1 MASLSNINGIF
12 DVHSTGAILF
22 STSHGTSGQ
31 ILRSNGNAAP
41 TWIPQSDIVG
51 AYLPLS
57 GGTLTGATATA
68 SGISFTVG
76 GALTVSGTSTLSGGL
91 KVIGPGSYNTIRSA
105 NDYTLGLDDSNGVS
119 QWWFKA
125 YTNGG
130 FALHENTVGD
140 KFTIAAGGAVT
151 FGGSITAPSAS
162 IPTMSVNTN
171 FAGDIFQYGSLKLN
185 STYINLGENALTKK
199 TLSTAYFT
207 NGTSNLA
214 CNIQFVNAAAQGYYK
229 ITLSGSYSYQDI
241 SGKLTK
247 VIPFGYNPNGSIWRS
262 GNNQSEITIATGGVS
277 NNFTIGDLTWDS
289 TASKFIIPI
298 YKLSSNG
305 NSVRVT
311 VEHFGGN
318 GNNLNLMTLSSI
330 YTQAAPSPFNTR
342 QYQNIRDRL
351 GIGTNSPGYTL
362 QVNGNAYVN
371 STLYVNGLATF
382 DDQINVTSGYSI
394 NFGTSRLHS
403 TDTSYFLG
411 GNVGIGTSSP
421 GPKLQVVQT
430 IADWT
435 GGFKNYTAGGYGLRV
450 DMSGGSGQNAAIQAY
465 TATGT
470 GLIVKNNGLVGIG
483 TFTPDY
489 KLEVESTADA
499 DLVSIKSTAIAN
511 NTQMRLGISGNDSV
525 ISGTGGSTGAL
536 AFKTYGTERMRIKAN
551 GQIDFASPGTPNQS
565 GISMFGGTNGGIMYM
580 YRPAGQN
587 GDIIRFQTAISSISS
602 TRVGYINTTGSA
614 TTYNSASDYRLKENV
629 TKITNALDRVNKLK
643 PSRFNFIIE
652 PKNTVDGFIAHEVQ
666 EIVPEAV
673 TGVKDDID
681 ENGDN
686 HYQGMDNSRLVPL
699 LTAAIQE
706 LEARIKQLENK

>member
-470 GLIVKNNGLVGIG
+470 GLIVKNNGRVGIG
-483 TFTPDY
+483 TFTPSQPLDVDGYAQVDRLYQRQNSGAAKNLTTPRILNIPYIGDVSGSFDFNPVELFGANFSGGQVELQVTGWKMALNNGFIYFRDNGSNTNIGNGAVAY
-489 KLEVESTADA
+489 K
-499 DLVSIKSTAIAN
+499 
-511 NTQMRLGISGNDSV
+511 
-525 ISGTGGSTGAL
+525 
-536 AFKTYGTERMRIKAN
+536 
-551 GQIDFASPGTPNQS
+551 
-565 GISMFGGTNGGIMYM
+565 
-580 YRPAGQN
+580 
-587 GDIIRFQTAISSISS
+587 QTAYNVGSQGGANTIAVSTNSGGNVITITFAGWHANPHGWQAKIIS
-602 TRVGYINTTGSA
+602 
-614 TTYNSASDYRLKENV
+614 
-629 TKITNALDRVNKLK
+629 
-643 PSRFNFIIE
+643 
-652 PKNTVDGFIAHEVQ
+652 
-666 EIVPEAV
+666 
-673 TGVKDDID
+673 DI
-681 ENGDN
+681 
-686 HYQGMDNSRLVPL
+686 
-699 LTAAIQE
+699 
-706 LEARIKQLENK
+706 